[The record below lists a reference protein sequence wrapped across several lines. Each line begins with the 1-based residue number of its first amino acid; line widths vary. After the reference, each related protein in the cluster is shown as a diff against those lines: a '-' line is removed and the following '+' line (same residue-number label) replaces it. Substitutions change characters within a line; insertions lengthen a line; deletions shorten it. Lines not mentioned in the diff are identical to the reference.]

1 MYFSDHLPQEN
12 EKYRHLSKIQA
23 MILQNFREYMRKR
36 QFNDDD
42 DNEDDSRNFNG
53 DAKDDPEY
61 RLVRILM
68 KLPTLRALNNK
79 KDLEDLFFSNL
90 IGQVQIEN
98 VLAYILNSNDGA
110 NLFAKLVRNFTNSN
124 VSITLNY
131 LERMLK

>member
-124 VSITLNY
+124 VSIT
-131 LERMLK
+131 R